1 VDSRLGGRYRL
12 IRPLAQGGMAAVW
25 EGYDE
30 TLARSVAIKI
40 LHPHLAAD
48 QQFLERFKHEA
59 VAAAR
64 LSHPNVVAT
73 YDAGMAG
80 PATAFIVMELV
91 RGETLRHLLDARGPV
106 PPRLAA
112 GIGRQIA
119 DALAHAHA
127 AGLIHRDIKPGNV
140 LLDESERSEVPRVK
154 VTDFGIAKAAE
165 SLGVDLTR
173 TGVVLGTPRYLS
185 PEQIEGFEPDA
196 RADLYAL
203 GVVLFEM
210 LAGRPPFSGTT
221 DMATAVQHLNAVP
234 PDVRSLQ
241 PAVPAPFSDLV
252 HALLA
257 KRPADRPPSAAVV
270 RQALTAIECGD
281 QPSAIY
287 GPVGWPAGAPTG
299 TPAPATP
306 ALGGPAVAGPP
317 NGNGAG
323 SVPTSVP
330 TAGRVTAVLPP
341 PHQPTAL
348 RTDRGSTGARTTTP
362 GAVKPFKPRRRP
374 NWPGRVVAG
383 LVAVA
388 VLVAVVVV
396 TGGGSKTHAPAAAHT
411 PPSSPGPLR
420 IATVSVFHLERD
432 ADNAAETPNTFDGNP
447 ATGWS
452 TDRYFGPN
460 FAGLRHGLGLAITLS
475 GRGKLHQLNVLS
487 PTQGWS
493 AQVYVA
499 NGVPVPPTLAAWGK
513 VLDAKQ
519 AIPGNASFDLGGVQG
534 SAILLWITDLG
545 PRYQTTVDELQVS

>member
-1 VDSRLGGRYRL
+1 MSVPVPDASAPLTVDSRLIGRYRL
-12 IRPLAQGGMAAVW
+12 VRPLAQGGMAAVW

-30 TLARSVAIKI
+30 ILARSVAVKI

-48 QQFLERFKHEA
+48 LNFLERFKHEA

-91 RGETLRHLLDARGPV
+91 RGRTLRQELDARGPL
-106 PPRLAA
+106 PPRVAA

-140 LLDESERSEVPRVK
+140 LLDESDHGEVPGVK

-165 SLGVDLTR
+165 GLGPDLTR

-210 LAGRPPFSGTT
+210 LTGHVPFSGTT
-221 DMATAVQHLNAVP
+221 DMATAVQHLHAAP
-234 PDVRSLQ
+234 PDVRSLR
-241 PAVPAPFSDLV
+241 PDVPPPLAELV
-252 HALLA
+252 RSLLA
-257 KRPADRPPSAAVV
+257 KRPEDRPSSALAV
-270 RQALTAIECGD
+270 REALTSVEYGELT
-281 QPSAIY
+281 SAVF
-287 GPVGWPAGAPTG
+287 GPVGWPTPTADARTTAPGG
-299 TPAPATP
+299 TVITAP
-306 ALGGPAVAGPP
+306 
-317 NGNGAG
+317 GNGG
-323 SVPTSVP
+323 T
-330 TAGRVTAVLPP
+330 GRATAVLPP
-341 PHQPTAL
+341 KAPSVL
-348 RTDRGSTGARTTTP
+348 RLDRGPSGARPTGP
-362 GAVKPFKPRRRP
+362 APPSPARQRRRP

-383 LVAVA
+383 LVALA
-388 VLVAVVVV
+388 IVVVV
-396 TGGGSKTHAPAAAHT
+396 IVLSGGSPSGRARASAPTTAAAPAPVAI
-411 PPSSPGPLR
+411 SG
-420 IATVSVFHLERD
+420 VSVFHLERD
-432 ADNAAETPNTFDGNP
+432 ADNAPMTRYTFDGNP
-447 ATGWS
+447 ATVWS

-460 FAGLRHGLGLAITLS
+460 FAGLRHGIGLAITLAGS
-475 GRGKLHQLNVLS
+475 HKLHRLSVLS

-499 NGVPVPPTLAAWGK
+499 NSVPNPPNLAAWGS
-513 VLDAKQ
+513 VVDAKHT
-519 AIPGNASFDLGGVQG
+519 IPGNATFDLGGAQG
-534 SAILLWITDLG
+534 SAVLVWITDLG
-545 PRYQTTVDELQVS
+545 PTYEAAVAELQVS